1 MMKLHTALRQG
12 QKKMEK
18 SHRTM
23 KLLDMP
29 IKKSLIWNKIKK
41 INTARENVKQTLKTK
56 LNVQLELLYWNIITL
71 NTRAIHKG
79 NVQCTII
86 AIDRDKKIN
95 IEKAL
100 RATSK

>member
-1 MMKLHTALRQG
+1 MMKYTLHWDKVR
-12 QKKMEK
+12 KKMEK

-29 IKKSLIWNKIKK
+29 IKESLIWNKVKK

-56 LNVQLELLYWNIITL
+56 LNVQLELLYGNIITL